1 MGNNDKIQGEV
12 LNFTLI
18 FYVWLT
24 FLHADSTSASFWQ
37 SHIVSLHQLKIKDM
51 RNSFASRQ
59 QMATI
64 KKSGVLNRPYD
75 DTNDEQEMPSPT
87 CLLDAIEV
95 IVERAADS
103 GLSSSFYKSVDASLE
118 YLSSRLGMTKNE
130 ALLLSVAVNMGTD
143 FRITLANIAEY
154 FACTRIKVL
163 KLAKDIDSLV
173 ERRYLRRVKMRERE
187 TTYTLHY
194 EAVESIQN
202 DEPYIRQPQSGL
214 DAEQL
219 FEEIHKLIRAL
230 KHRQID
236 FSTFAEEA
244 ELLITSNNHLQFS
257 KTFKALDLQDNNKL
271 ILIKAC
277 DMLVNQ
283 DDELIMFDDIDEM
296 FESESVI
303 SRLHKD
309 ILNGT
314 NELIR
319 REILEQYPNGQFA
332 SRDVFQLTEKACTEL
347 LGEFGITKSFVEAP
361 AKNKNLTQPSD
372 IFARSLYYNPSEEQQ
387 ISRLESIL
395 QPDSFA
401 NITQRLADS
410 GMRKGFACLFY
421 GAPGTGKTETVLQLA
436 RKTGRA
442 LMQVNI
448 SSIKDKYVGESE
460 KNIKNLFDHY
470 RRLVESEPI
479 APILFFNEAD
489 AIFNKRSENTERA
502 IDKMENSIQNIILQE
517 METLEGILIATT
529 NLTSNLDS
537 AFERRFIYKVKFAAP
552 SLEAKQAIWLSMI
565 PSLSEEDAA
574 TLASAYNFSG
584 GQIENIARKQTIEFI
599 LSGEE
604 PSVATIRRFC
614 DAECLSNVSPR
625 RAIGF

>member
-1 MGNNDKIQGEV
+1 
-12 LNFTLI
+12 
-18 FYVWLT
+18 
-24 FLHADSTSASFWQ
+24 
-37 SHIVSLHQLKIKDM
+37 M

-64 KKSGVLNRPYD
+64 KKSSVLNRPYD
-75 DTNDEQEMPSPT
+75 DTNDEQEIPAPT

-95 IVERAADS
+95 IVERAADC
-103 GLSSSFYKSVDASLE
+103 GLSCGFYKSVDASLE
-118 YLSSRLGMTKNE
+118 YLSSRLEMTKNE

-202 DEPYIRQPQSGL
+202 DKPYIRQPQSGL

-230 KHRQID
+230 KHHQID
-236 FSTFAEEA
+236 ISTFAEES

-283 DDELIMFDDIDEM
+283 DDELVTFNDIDDM

-319 REILEQYPNGQFA
+319 KEVLEQYPNDSFR
-332 SRDVFQLTEKACTEL
+332 SRDIFQLTEKACTEL
-347 LGEFGITKSFVEAP
+347 LGEFGITKSFIEAP

-372 IFARSLYYNPSEEQQ
+372 IFAKSLYYNPSEEQQ
-387 ISRLESIL
+387 ISRLESLL
-395 QPDSFA
+395 QPDAFA

-448 SSIKDKYVGESE
+448 STIKDKYVGESE
-460 KNIKNLFDHY
+460 KNIKNLFDRY
-470 RRLVESEPI
+470 RQLVESEPI

-489 AIFNKRSENTERA
+489 AIFNKRSENTVRA
-502 IDKMENSIQNIILQE
+502 VDKMENAIQNIILQE
-517 METLEGILIATT
+517 METLDGILIATT

-552 SLEAKQAIWLSMI
+552 SLEAKQAIWQSMI
-565 PSLSEEDAA
+565 PSLSEDDAA

-584 GQIENIARKQTIEFI
+584 GQIENID
-599 LSGEE
+599 
-604 PSVATIRRFC
+604 C
-614 DAECLSNVSPR
+614 
-625 RAIGF
+625 

>member
-1 MGNNDKIQGEV
+1 
-12 LNFTLI
+12 
-18 FYVWLT
+18 
-24 FLHADSTSASFWQ
+24 
-37 SHIVSLHQLKIKDM
+37 M

-64 KKSGVLNRPYD
+64 KKSTVLNRPYD
-75 DTNDEQEMPSPT
+75 DTNDEQEMPTPT

-103 GLSSSFYKSVDASLE
+103 GLSCGFYKSVDASLE
-118 YLSSRLGMTKNE
+118 YLSSRLEMTKNE

-154 FACTRIKVL
+154 FACSRIKVL

-202 DEPYIRQPQSGL
+202 DKPYIRQPQSGL

-230 KHRQID
+230 KHHQID
-236 FSTFAEEA
+236 ISTFAEEA
-244 ELLITSNNHLQFS
+244 ELLITSNKHLQFS

-283 DDELIMFDDIDEM
+283 DDELVTFNDIDDM

-314 NELIR
+314 NELIKK
-319 REILEQYPNGQFA
+319 EVLEQHPNDSFR
-332 SRDVFQLTEKACTEL
+332 SRDIFQLTEKACTEL
-347 LGEFGITKSFVEAP
+347 LGEFGITKSFEKP

-372 IFARSLYYNPSEEQQ
+372 IIAKSLYYNPSEGQQ
-387 ISRLESIL
+387 ISRLESLL
-395 QPDSFA
+395 QPDAFA
-401 NITQRLADS
+401 NITQRLADN

-436 RKTGRA
+436 RKTGRS

-448 SSIKDKYVGESE
+448 SNIKDMYVGESE
-460 KNIKNLFDHY
+460 KNIKNLFDRY

-502 IDKMENSIQNIILQE
+502 VDKMENAIQNIILQE

-552 SLEAKQAIWLSMI
+552 SLEAKQAIWQSMI

-584 GQIENIARKQTIEFI
+584 GQIENIARKQTVEYI

-604 PSVATIRRFC
+604 PSVATIRKFC

>member
-1 MGNNDKIQGEV
+1 
-12 LNFTLI
+12 
-18 FYVWLT
+18 
-24 FLHADSTSASFWQ
+24 
-37 SHIVSLHQLKIKDM
+37 M

-64 KKSGVLNRPYD
+64 KKSSVLNRPYD
-75 DTNDEQEMPSPT
+75 DTNDEQEIPAPT

-95 IVERAADS
+95 IVERAADC
-103 GLSSSFYKSVDASLE
+103 GLSCGFYKSVDASLE
-118 YLSSRLGMTKNE
+118 YLSSRLEMTKNE

-154 FACTRIKVL
+154 FACSRIKVL

-202 DEPYIRQPQSGL
+202 DKPYIRQPQSGL

-230 KHRQID
+230 KHHQID
-236 FSTFAEEA
+236 ISTFSEES
-244 ELLITSNNHLQFS
+244 ELLITSNNHLLFC
-257 KTFKALDLQDNNKL
+257 KAFKALDLQDNNKL

-277 DMLVNQ
+277 DMLINQ
-283 DDELIMFDDIDEM
+283 DDELVTFNDIDDM

-319 REILEQYPNGQFA
+319 KEVLEQYPNDSFK
-332 SRDVFQLTEKACTEL
+332 SRDIFQLTEKACTEL

-372 IFARSLYYNPSEEQQ
+372 IFAKSLYYNPSEEQQ
-387 ISRLESIL
+387 ISRLESLL
-395 QPDSFA
+395 QPDAFA
-401 NITQRLADS
+401 NITQRLTDS

-460 KNIKNLFDHY
+460 KNIKNLFDRY
-470 RRLVESEPI
+470 RQLVESEPI

-489 AIFNKRSENTERA
+489 AIFNKRSENTVRA
-502 IDKMENSIQNIILQE
+502 VDKMENAIQNIILQE

-537 AFERRFIYKVKFAAP
+537 AFERRFIYKVKFATP
-552 SLEAKQAIWLSMI
+552 SLEAKQAIWQSMI

-584 GQIENIARKQTIEFI
+584 GQIENIARKQTVEYI

-604 PSVATIRRFC
+604 PSVATIRKFC

>member
-1 MGNNDKIQGEV
+1 
-12 LNFTLI
+12 
-18 FYVWLT
+18 
-24 FLHADSTSASFWQ
+24 
-37 SHIVSLHQLKIKDM
+37 M

-59 QMATI
+59 QMAAI
-64 KKSGVLNRPYD
+64 KKSTECNKPSD
-75 DTNDEQEMPSPT
+75 DTNGEQEIPAPA

-95 IVERAADS
+95 VVERAVNC
-103 GLSSSFYKSVDASLE
+103 GLSNSFYKSVDASLE
-118 YLSSRLGMTKNE
+118 YLSSRLEMSRNE
-130 ALLLSVAVNMGTD
+130 ALLLSIAINMGTD
-143 FRITLANIAEY
+143 LHITLTNIAEY
-154 FACTRIKVL
+154 FGCSRIKIL

-173 ERRYLRRVKMRERE
+173 ERKYLRRVKMRDRE

-194 EAVESIQN
+194 EVVESIQN

-214 DAEQL
+214 SAEQL

-244 ELLITSNNHLQFS
+244 ELLISSNNHLQFC
-257 KTFKALDLQDNNKL
+257 KTFKALDLQGNNKL

-277 DMLVNQ
+277 DMLINQ
-283 DDELIMFDDIDEM
+283 DDELIVFDDIDSM

-314 NELIR
+314 NELIKR
-319 REILEQYPNGQFA
+319 GLLEQYPNGSFA
-332 SRDVFQLTEKACTEL
+332 SRDVFQLTDKACTEL
-347 LGEFGITKSFVEAP
+347 LGEFGITKSFEEP

-372 IFARSLYYNPSEEQQ
+372 IIAKNLFYNPSEEQQ
-387 ISRLESIL
+387 ISRLESLL
-395 QPDSFA
+395 QPEAFT
-401 NITQRLADS
+401 NITQRLADN
-410 GMRKGFACLFY
+410 GMRKGFACLLY

-448 SSIKDKYVGESE
+448 SNIRDKYVGESE

-470 RRLVESEPI
+470 RQLVESEPI

-489 AIFNKRSENTERA
+489 AIFNKRSENTVRA
-502 IDKMENSIQNIILQE
+502 VDKMENAIQNIILQE

-552 SLEAKQAIWLSMI
+552 SLEAKQAIWRSMI

-584 GQIENIARKQTIEFI
+584 GQIENIARKQTVEHI

-604 PSVATIRRFC
+604 PSVATIRKFC
-614 DAECLSNVSPR
+614 DAECLSNISPR

>member
-1 MGNNDKIQGEV
+1 
-12 LNFTLI
+12 
-18 FYVWLT
+18 
-24 FLHADSTSASFWQ
+24 
-37 SHIVSLHQLKIKDM
+37 M

-59 QMATI
+59 QMAAI
-64 KKSGVLNRPYD
+64 KKSTVLNRPYD
-75 DTNDEQEMPSPT
+75 DTNDEQEMPTPT

-95 IVERAADS
+95 IVEHAADS
-103 GLSSSFYKSVDASLE
+103 GLSCGFYKSVDASLE
-118 YLSSRLGMTKNE
+118 YLSSRLEMTKNE

-202 DEPYIRQPQSGL
+202 DKPYIRQPQSGL

-230 KHRQID
+230 KNHQID
-236 FSTFAEEA
+236 ISTFAEES
-244 ELLITSNNHLQFS
+244 ELLITSNNHLLFC
-257 KTFKALDLQDNNKL
+257 KAYKALDLQDNNKL

-283 DDELIMFDDIDEM
+283 DDELIMFNDIDEM

-314 NELIR
+314 NELIKR
-319 REILEQYPNGQFA
+319 GVLEQYPNGSFA

-347 LGEFGITKSFVEAP
+347 LGEFGITKSFVETP
-361 AKNKNLTQPSD
+361 TKNKNLTQPSD
-372 IFARSLYYNPSEEQQ
+372 IFAKSLYYNPSEEQQ
-387 ISRLESIL
+387 ISRLESLL
-395 QPDSFA
+395 QPNAFA

-448 SSIKDKYVGESE
+448 STIKDKYVGESE
-460 KNIKNLFDHY
+460 KNIKNLFDRY
-470 RRLVESEPI
+470 RQLVESEPI

-489 AIFNKRSENTERA
+489 AIFNKRSENTVRA
-502 IDKMENSIQNIILQE
+502 VDKMENAIQNIILQE
-517 METLEGILIATT
+517 METLDGILIATT

-537 AFERRFIYKVKFAAP
+537 AFERRFIYKVKFATP

-584 GQIENIARKQTIEFI
+584 GQIENIARKQTVEYI

-614 DAECLSNVSPR
+614 DAECLSTVSTR

>member
-1 MGNNDKIQGEV
+1 
-12 LNFTLI
+12 
-18 FYVWLT
+18 
-24 FLHADSTSASFWQ
+24 
-37 SHIVSLHQLKIKDM
+37 M

-64 KKSGVLNRPYD
+64 KKSSVLNRPYD
-75 DTNDEQEMPSPT
+75 DTNDEQEVPAPT

-95 IVERAADS
+95 IVERAADC
-103 GLSSSFYKSVDASLE
+103 GLSCGFYKSVDASLE
-118 YLSSRLGMTKNE
+118 YLSSRLEMTKNE
-130 ALLLSVAVNMGTD
+130 ALLLSVAINMGTD

-154 FACTRIKVL
+154 FACSRIKVL

-194 EAVESIQN
+194 EAIESIQN

-230 KHRQID
+230 KHHQID
-236 FSTFAEEA
+236 ISTFSEES

-257 KTFKALDLQDNNKL
+257 KAFKALDLQGNNKL

-283 DDELIMFDDIDEM
+283 DDELVTFNDIDDM

-314 NELIR
+314 NELIKK
-319 REILEQYPNGQFA
+319 EVLEQYPNESFR
-332 SRDVFQLTEKACTEL
+332 SRDIFQLTEKACTEL
-347 LGEFGITKSFVEAP
+347 LGEFGITKSFEEPV
-361 AKNKNLTQPSD
+361 KNKNLTQPSD
-372 IFARSLYYNPSEEQQ
+372 IFAKSLYYNPSEEQQ
-387 ISRLESIL
+387 ISRLESLL
-395 QPDSFA
+395 QPDAFA

-448 SSIKDKYVGESE
+448 STIKDKYVGESE
-460 KNIKNLFDHY
+460 KNIKNLFDRY
-470 RRLVESEPI
+470 RQLVESEPI

-502 IDKMENSIQNIILQE
+502 VDKMENSIQNIILQE

-537 AFERRFIYKVKFAAP
+537 AFERRFIYKVRFAAP
-552 SLEAKQAIWLSMI
+552 SLEAKQAIWQSMI

-584 GQIENIARKQTIEFI
+584 GQIENIARKQTVEYI

-604 PSVATIRRFC
+604 PSVVTIRKLC

>member
-1 MGNNDKIQGEV
+1 MK
-12 LNFTLI
+12 
-18 FYVWLT
+18 
-24 FLHADSTSASFWQ
+24 
-37 SHIVSLHQLKIKDM
+37 
-51 RNSFASRQ
+51 NSFASRQ
-59 QMATI
+59 QMAAI
-64 KKSGVLNRPYD
+64 KKSSALCQSYD
-75 DTNDEQEMPSPT
+75 DTPDEQEVPAPA

-95 IVERAADS
+95 IVERAADC
-103 GLSSSFYKSVDASLE
+103 GLSCGFYKNVDTSLE
-118 YLSSRLGMTKNE
+118 YLSSRLEMTKNE

-154 FACTRIKVL
+154 FACSRIKVL
-163 KLAKDIDSLV
+163 KLAKDLESLV
-173 ERRYLRRVKMRERE
+173 GRSYLRRAKLRERE

-194 EAVESIQN
+194 EAMESIQN
-202 DEPYIRQPQSGL
+202 DMPYARQPQSGL
-214 DAEQL
+214 TAELL

-236 FSTFAEEA
+236 FSTFAEEVESLVA
-244 ELLITSNNHLQFS
+244 SNNHLQFC
-257 KTFKALDLQDNNKL
+257 KAFKALDLQPNNRL

-303 SRLHKD
+303 SRLHKE

-332 SRDVFQLTEKACTEL
+332 SRDVFQLTDKACAGL
-347 LGEFGITKSFVEAP
+347 LGEFGITRSYEKP
-361 AKNKNLTQPSD
+361 AKNKNLIQPAD
-372 IFARSLYYNPSEEQQ
+372 IVAKQLYYNPAEEQQ
-387 ISRLESIL
+387 VSRLESLL
-395 QPDSFA
+395 QPDAFA

-460 KNIKNLFDHY
+460 KNIKNLFDRY
-470 RRLVESEPI
+470 RRFVESEPI

-502 IDKMENSIQNIILQE
+502 VDKMENAIQNIILQE
-517 METLEGILIATT
+517 MEGLEGILIATT
-529 NLTSNLDS
+529 NLTANLDS
-537 AFERRFIYKVKFAAP
+537 AFERRFIYKVKFDAP
-552 SLEAKQAIWLSMI
+552 SLEAKRAIWQSMI
-565 PSLSEEDAA
+565 PSLGEEEAA

-584 GQIENIARKQTIEFI
+584 GQIENIARKQTVEYI

-604 PSVATIRRFC
+604 PSVATIRKFC
-614 DAECLSNVSPR
+614 DAECLNSTPLR

>member
-1 MGNNDKIQGEV
+1 MK
-12 LNFTLI
+12 
-18 FYVWLT
+18 
-24 FLHADSTSASFWQ
+24 
-37 SHIVSLHQLKIKDM
+37 
-51 RNSFASRQ
+51 NSFASRQ

-64 KKSGVLNRPYD
+64 KKSSVLNRPYD
-75 DTNDEQEMPSPT
+75 DTNDEQEIPAPT

-95 IVERAADS
+95 IVERAADC
-103 GLSSSFYKSVDASLE
+103 GLSCGFYKSVDASLE
-118 YLSSRLGMTKNE
+118 YLSSRLEMTKNE

-202 DEPYIRQPQSGL
+202 DKPYIRQPQSGL

-230 KHRQID
+230 KHHQID
-236 FSTFAEEA
+236 ISTFAEES

-283 DDELIMFDDIDEM
+283 DDELVTFNDIDDM

-319 REILEQYPNGQFA
+319 KEVLEQYPNDSFR
-332 SRDVFQLTEKACTEL
+332 SRDIFQLTEKACTEL
-347 LGEFGITKSFVEAP
+347 LGEFGITKSFIEAP

-372 IFARSLYYNPSEEQQ
+372 IFAKSLYYNPSEEQQ
-387 ISRLESIL
+387 ISRLESLL
-395 QPDSFA
+395 QPDAFA

-448 SSIKDKYVGESE
+448 STIKDKYVGESE
-460 KNIKNLFDHY
+460 KNIKNLFDRY
-470 RRLVESEPI
+470 RQLVESEPI

-489 AIFNKRSENTERA
+489 AIFNKRSENTVRA
-502 IDKMENSIQNIILQE
+502 VDKMENAIQNIILQE
-517 METLEGILIATT
+517 METLDGILIATT

-552 SLEAKQAIWLSMI
+552 SLEAKQAIWQSMI
-565 PSLSEEDAA
+565 PSLSEDDAA

-584 GQIENIARKQTIEFI
+584 GQIENID
-599 LSGEE
+599 
-604 PSVATIRRFC
+604 C
-614 DAECLSNVSPR
+614 
-625 RAIGF
+625 

>member
-1 MGNNDKIQGEV
+1 
-12 LNFTLI
+12 
-18 FYVWLT
+18 
-24 FLHADSTSASFWQ
+24 
-37 SHIVSLHQLKIKDM
+37 M

-64 KKSGVLNRPYD
+64 KKSTVLNRPYD
-75 DTNDEQEMPSPT
+75 DTNDEQEMPTPT

-103 GLSSSFYKSVDASLE
+103 GLSCGFYKSVDASLE
-118 YLSSRLGMTKNE
+118 YLSSRLEMTKNE

-154 FACTRIKVL
+154 FACSRIKVL

-202 DEPYIRQPQSGL
+202 DKPYIRQPQSGL

-230 KHRQID
+230 KHHQID
-236 FSTFAEEA
+236 ISTFAEES
-244 ELLITSNNHLQFS
+244 ELLITSNNHLLFC
-257 KTFKALDLQDNNKL
+257 KAFKALDLQDNNKL

-277 DMLVNQ
+277 DMLINQ
-283 DDELIMFDDIDEM
+283 DDELVTFNDIDDM

-319 REILEQYPNGQFA
+319 KEVLEQYPNDSFR
-332 SRDVFQLTEKACTEL
+332 SRDIFQLTEKACTEL
-347 LGEFGITKSFVEAP
+347 LGEFGITKSFEKP

-372 IFARSLYYNPSEEQQ
+372 IIAKSLYYNPSEGQQ
-387 ISRLESIL
+387 ISRLESLL
-395 QPDSFA
+395 QPDAFA
-401 NITQRLADS
+401 NITQRLADN

-436 RKTGRA
+436 RKTGRS

-448 SSIKDKYVGESE
+448 SNIKDMYVGESE
-460 KNIKNLFDHY
+460 KNIKNLFDRY

-502 IDKMENSIQNIILQE
+502 VDKMENAIQNIILQE

-552 SLEAKQAIWLSMI
+552 SLEAKQAI
-565 PSLSEEDAA
+565 E
-574 TLASAYNFSG
+574 AS
-584 GQIENIARKQTIEFI
+584 
-599 LSGEE
+599 
-604 PSVATIRRFC
+604 V
-614 DAECLSNVSPR
+614 
-625 RAIGF
+625 

>member
-1 MGNNDKIQGEV
+1 MKVIKRDGRITEFNKQKIINLQRIECRTTA
-12 LNFTLI
+12 LSLLL
-18 FYVWLT
+18 YPRPPRKRRK
-24 FLHADSTSASFWQ
+24 AEQTSVCAVANSAQ
-37 SHIVSLHQLKIKDM
+37 AKHINANKISACATIWHKCGISLQQLKIEDM

-59 QMATI
+59 QMAAI
-64 KKSGVLNRPYD
+64 KKSTEINRPYD
-75 DTNDEQEMPSPT
+75 DTNNEQEEPTPT
-87 CLLDAIEV
+87 CLLDAIEYV
-95 IVERAADS
+95 VDRAADC
-103 GLSSSFYKSVDASLE
+103 GLSSGFYKSVDASLE
-118 YLSSRLGMTKNE
+118 YLSSRLEMTKNE

-202 DEPYIRQPQSGL
+202 DKPYIRQPQSGL

-230 KHRQID
+230 KHHQID
-236 FSTFAEEA
+236 ISTFAEES
-244 ELLITSNNHLQFS
+244 ELLITSNNHLLFC
-257 KTFKALDLQDNNKL
+257 KAFKALDLQDNNKL

-277 DMLVNQ
+277 DMLINQ
-283 DDELIMFDDIDEM
+283 DDELIMFNDIDEM

-347 LGEFGITKSFVEAP
+347 LGEFGITKSFVETP
-361 AKNKNLTQPSD
+361 TKNKNLTQPSD
-372 IFARSLYYNPSEEQQ
+372 IFAKSLYYNPSEEQQ
-387 ISRLESIL
+387 ISRLESLL
-395 QPDSFA
+395 QPDAFA

-421 GAPGTGKTETVLQLA
+421 GKRLLFAEEHFYRVGQSLRTVYGRQFTTFVAYFVELSVVGRVVRVFNYHFLECDVA
-436 RKTGRA
+436 RYSYSEHFSEECFVGIHIENGGVFVR
-442 LMQVNI
+442 L
-448 SSIKDKYVGESE
+448 VGE
-460 KNIKNLFDHY
+460 Y
-470 RRLVESEPI
+470 
-479 APILFFNEAD
+479 
-489 AIFNKRSENTERA
+489 
-502 IDKMENSIQNIILQE
+502 NS
-517 METLEGILIATT
+517 
-529 NLTSNLDS
+529 
-537 AFERRFIYKVKFAAP
+537 
-552 SLEAKQAIWLSMI
+552 
-565 PSLSEEDAA
+565 
-574 TLASAYNFSG
+574 
-584 GQIENIARKQTIEFI
+584 
-599 LSGEE
+599 
-604 PSVATIRRFC
+604 
-614 DAECLSNVSPR
+614 
-625 RAIGF
+625 

>member
-1 MGNNDKIQGEV
+1 
-12 LNFTLI
+12 
-18 FYVWLT
+18 
-24 FLHADSTSASFWQ
+24 
-37 SHIVSLHQLKIKDM
+37 M

-64 KKSGVLNRPYD
+64 KKSTEYNRVNNDIP
-75 DTNDEQEMPSPT
+75 DEQEIPAPA

-95 IVERAADS
+95 IVERAADC
-103 GLSSSFYKSVDASLE
+103 GLANGFYKSVDASLE
-118 YLSSRLGMTKNE
+118 YLSLRLAMTKNE

-154 FACTRIKVL
+154 FACSRIKVL
-163 KLAKDIDSLV
+163 KLAKDLESLV
-173 ERRYLRRVKMRERE
+173 GRSYLRRVKLRDRE

-202 DEPYIRQPQSGL
+202 DKPYTRQPQSGL
-214 DAEQL
+214 TAEQL
-219 FEEIHKLIRAL
+219 FEEIHKLMRVL

-236 FSTFAEEA
+236 FTTFTEEA
-244 ELLITSNNHLQFS
+244 ESLIASNNHLQFC
-257 KTFKALDLQDNNKL
+257 KAFKALDLQDNNRTM
-271 ILIKAC
+271 LIKAC

-303 SRLHKD
+303 SRLHKEL
-309 ILNGT
+309 LNDS

-319 REILEQYPNGQFA
+319 RGILEQYPNDSFA
-332 SRDVFQLTEKACTEL
+332 SQDVFQLTDKACNEL
-347 LGEFGITKSFVEAP
+347 LGEFGITRSSEMP
-361 AKNKNLTQPSD
+361 AKNKNLTQPAD
-372 IFARSLYYNPSEEQQ
+372 IIAKQLYYNPSEEQQ
-387 ISRLESIL
+387 VSRLESLL
-395 QPDSFA
+395 QPDAFA
-401 NITQRLADS
+401 NITQRLTDS

-448 SSIKDKYVGESE
+448 STIKDKYVGESE
-460 KNIKNLFDHY
+460 KNIKNLFDRY
-470 RRLVESEPI
+470 RQLVESEPI

-502 IDKMENSIQNIILQE
+502 VDKMENAIQNIILQE

-529 NLTSNLDS
+529 NLTSNLDP
-537 AFERRFIYKVKFAAP
+537 AFERRFIYKVKFDAP
-552 SLEAKQAIWLSMI
+552 SLEAKQAIWQSMI
-565 PSLSEEDAA
+565 PSLGKEDAA
-574 TLASAYNFSG
+574 TLASTYNFSG
-584 GQIENIARKQTIEFI
+584 GQIENIARKQTVEYI

-604 PSVATIRRFC
+604 PSVATIRKFC
-614 DAECLSNVSPR
+614 DAESLSSTPLR

>member
-1 MGNNDKIQGEV
+1 
-12 LNFTLI
+12 
-18 FYVWLT
+18 
-24 FLHADSTSASFWQ
+24 
-37 SHIVSLHQLKIKDM
+37 M

-64 KKSGVLNRPYD
+64 KKSTVLNRPYD
-75 DTNDEQEMPSPT
+75 DTNDEQEMPTPT

-103 GLSSSFYKSVDASLE
+103 GLSCGFYKSVDASLE
-118 YLSSRLGMTKNE
+118 YLSSRLEMTKNE

-154 FACTRIKVL
+154 FACSRIKVL

-173 ERRYLRRVKMRERE
+173 ERRYLRRVKMHDRE

-202 DEPYIRQPQSGL
+202 DKPYIRQPQSGL

-230 KHRQID
+230 KHHQID
-236 FSTFAEEA
+236 ISTFAEEA
-244 ELLITSNNHLQFS
+244 ELLITSNKHLQFS

-283 DDELIMFDDIDEM
+283 DDELVTFNDIDDM

-314 NELIR
+314 NELIKK
-319 REILEQYPNGQFA
+319 EVLEQHPNDSFR
-332 SRDVFQLTEKACTEL
+332 SRDIFQLTEKACTEL
-347 LGEFGITKSFVEAP
+347 LGEFGITKSFEKP

-372 IFARSLYYNPSEEQQ
+372 IIAKSLYYNPSEGQQ
-387 ISRLESIL
+387 ISRLESLL
-395 QPDSFA
+395 QPDAFA
-401 NITQRLADS
+401 NITQRLADN

-436 RKTGRA
+436 RKTGRS

-448 SSIKDKYVGESE
+448 SNIKDMYVGESE
-460 KNIKNLFDHY
+460 KNIKNLFDRY

-502 IDKMENSIQNIILQE
+502 VDKMENAIQNIILQE

-552 SLEAKQAIWLSMI
+552 SLEAKQAIWQSMI

-584 GQIENIARKQTIEFI
+584 GQIENIARKQTVEYI

-604 PSVATIRRFC
+604 PSVATIRKFC

>member
-1 MGNNDKIQGEV
+1 
-12 LNFTLI
+12 
-18 FYVWLT
+18 
-24 FLHADSTSASFWQ
+24 
-37 SHIVSLHQLKIKDM
+37 M

-59 QMATI
+59 QMVAI
-64 KKSGVLNRPYD
+64 KKSSEHSRAYD
-75 DTNDEQEMPSPT
+75 DTPDGQEIPAPA

-95 IVERAADS
+95 IVERAADC
-103 GLSSSFYKSVDASLE
+103 GLSCGFYKIVDSSLE
-118 YLSSRLGMTKNE
+118 YLSSRLEMTKNE

-154 FACTRIKVL
+154 FACSRIKVL
-163 KLAKDIDSLV
+163 KLAKDLESLV
-173 ERRYLRRVKMRERE
+173 GRSYLRRAKLRERE

-194 EAVESIQN
+194 EAMESIQN
-202 DEPYIRQPQSGL
+202 DMPYARQPQSGL
-214 DAEQL
+214 TAEQL

-236 FSTFAEEA
+236 FSTFTEEVESLVA
-244 ELLITSNNHLQFS
+244 SNHHLQFC
-257 KTFKALDLQDNNKL
+257 KALKALDLQSNNKTL
-271 ILIKAC
+271 LIKAC

-319 REILEQYPNGQFA
+319 REVLEQYPNGQFA
-332 SRDVFQLTEKACTEL
+332 SRDVFQLTDKACAEL
-347 LGEFGITKSFVEAP
+347 LGEFGIARSDEKP
-361 AKNKNLTQPSD
+361 AKNKNLIQPAD
-372 IFARSLYYNPSEEQQ
+372 IIAKSLYYNPLEEQQ
-387 ISRLESIL
+387 VSRLESLL
-395 QPDSFA
+395 QPDAFA

-460 KNIKNLFDHY
+460 KNIKNLFDRY
-470 RRLVESEPI
+470 RQLVESEPL

-502 IDKMENSIQNIILQE
+502 VDKMENAIQNIILQE

-552 SLEAKQAIWLSMI
+552 SLEAKQAIWQSMI
-565 PSLSEEDAA
+565 PSLSEKDAA

-584 GQIENIARKQTIEFI
+584 GQIENIARKQTVEYI

-604 PSVATIRRFC
+604 PSVATIRRLC
-614 DAECLSNVSPR
+614 DAECLNSTPLR

>member
-1 MGNNDKIQGEV
+1 MK
-12 LNFTLI
+12 
-18 FYVWLT
+18 
-24 FLHADSTSASFWQ
+24 
-37 SHIVSLHQLKIKDM
+37 
-51 RNSFASRQ
+51 NSFASRQ

-64 KKSGVLNRPYD
+64 KKSSVLNRPYD
-75 DTNDEQEMPSPT
+75 DTNDEQEIPAPT

-103 GLSSSFYKSVDASLE
+103 GLSCGFYKSVDASLE
-118 YLSSRLGMTKNE
+118 YLSSRLEMTKNE

-202 DEPYIRQPQSGL
+202 DKPYIRQPQSGL

-236 FSTFAEEA
+236 ISTFAEES

-277 DMLVNQ
+277 DMRVNQ
-283 DDELIMFDDIDEM
+283 DDELVTFNDIDDM

-319 REILEQYPNGQFA
+319 KEVLEQYPNDSFR
-332 SRDVFQLTEKACTEL
+332 SRDIFQLTEKACTEL
-347 LGEFGITKSFVEAP
+347 LGEFGITKSFIEAP

-372 IFARSLYYNPSEEQQ
+372 IFAKSLYYNPSEEQQ
-387 ISRLESIL
+387 ISRLESLL
-395 QPDSFA
+395 QPDAFA
-401 NITQRLADS
+401 NITKRLADS

-448 SSIKDKYVGESE
+448 STIKDKYVGESE
-460 KNIKNLFDHY
+460 KNIKNLFDRY
-470 RRLVESEPI
+470 RQLVESEPI

-489 AIFNKRSENTERA
+489 AIFNKRSENTVRA
-502 IDKMENSIQNIILQE
+502 VDKMENAIQNIILQE
-517 METLEGILIATT
+517 METLDGILIATT

-552 SLEAKQAIWLSMI
+552 SLEAKQAIWQSMI
-565 PSLSEEDAA
+565 PSLSEDDAA

-584 GQIENIARKQTIEFI
+584 GQIENIARKQTVEYI

-604 PSVATIRRFC
+604 PSVATIRKFC

>member
-1 MGNNDKIQGEV
+1 
-12 LNFTLI
+12 
-18 FYVWLT
+18 
-24 FLHADSTSASFWQ
+24 
-37 SHIVSLHQLKIKDM
+37 
-51 RNSFASRQ
+51 
-59 QMATI
+59 
-64 KKSGVLNRPYD
+64 
-75 DTNDEQEMPSPT
+75 
-87 CLLDAIEV
+87 
-95 IVERAADS
+95 
-103 GLSSSFYKSVDASLE
+103 
-118 YLSSRLGMTKNE
+118 
-130 ALLLSVAVNMGTD
+130 
-143 FRITLANIAEY
+143 
-154 FACTRIKVL
+154 
-163 KLAKDIDSLV
+163 
-173 ERRYLRRVKMRERE
+173 
-187 TTYTLHY
+187 
-194 EAVESIQN
+194 
-202 DEPYIRQPQSGL
+202 
-214 DAEQL
+214 
-219 FEEIHKLIRAL
+219 
-230 KHRQID
+230 
-236 FSTFAEEA
+236 
-244 ELLITSNNHLQFS
+244 
-257 KTFKALDLQDNNKL
+257 
-271 ILIKAC
+271 
-277 DMLVNQ
+277 MLVNQ
-283 DDELIMFDDIDEM
+283 DDELVTFSDIDDM

-319 REILEQYPNGQFA
+319 KEVLEQYPNDSFK
-332 SRDVFQLTEKACTEL
+332 SRDIFQLTEKACTEL
-347 LGEFGITKSFVEAP
+347 LGEFGITKSYVEAP

-387 ISRLESIL
+387 ISRLESLL
-395 QPDSFA
+395 QPEAFA

-448 SSIKDKYVGESE
+448 STIKDKYVGESE
-460 KNIKNLFDHY
+460 KNIKNLFDRY
-470 RRLVESEPI
+470 RQLVESEPI

-502 IDKMENSIQNIILQE
+502 VDKMENSIQNIILQE

-552 SLEAKQAIWLSMI
+552 SLEAKQAIWQSMI
-565 PSLSEEDAA
+565 PSLIEEDAA

-604 PSVATIRRFC
+604 PSVATIRKFC

>member
-1 MGNNDKIQGEV
+1 
-12 LNFTLI
+12 
-18 FYVWLT
+18 
-24 FLHADSTSASFWQ
+24 
-37 SHIVSLHQLKIKDM
+37 M

-64 KKSGVLNRPYD
+64 KKSSVSTRPYD
-75 DTNDEQEMPSPT
+75 DTNDEQEIPAPT

-103 GLSSSFYKSVDASLE
+103 GLSCGFYKSVDASLE
-118 YLSSRLGMTKNE
+118 YLSSRLEMTKNE

-202 DEPYIRQPQSGL
+202 DKPYIRQPQSGL

-230 KHRQID
+230 KHHQID
-236 FSTFAEEA
+236 ISTFAEEA
-244 ELLITSNNHLQFS
+244 ELLITSNKHLQFS

-283 DDELIMFDDIDEM
+283 DDELVTFNDIDDM

-314 NELIR
+314 NELIKK
-319 REILEQYPNGQFA
+319 EVLEQHPNDSFR
-332 SRDVFQLTEKACTEL
+332 SRDIFQLTEKACTEL
-347 LGEFGITKSFVEAP
+347 LGEFGITKSFEKP

-372 IFARSLYYNPSEEQQ
+372 IIAKSLYYNPSEGQQ
-387 ISRLESIL
+387 ISRLESLL
-395 QPDSFA
+395 QPDAFA
-401 NITQRLADS
+401 NITQRLADN

-436 RKTGRA
+436 RKTGRS

-448 SSIKDKYVGESE
+448 SNIKDMYVGESE
-460 KNIKNLFDHY
+460 KNIKNLFDRY

-502 IDKMENSIQNIILQE
+502 VDKMENAIQNIILQE

-552 SLEAKQAIWLSMI
+552 SLEAKQAIWQSMI

-584 GQIENIARKQTIEFI
+584 GQIENIARKQTVEYI

-604 PSVATIRRFC
+604 PSVATIRKFC

>member
-1 MGNNDKIQGEV
+1 
-12 LNFTLI
+12 
-18 FYVWLT
+18 
-24 FLHADSTSASFWQ
+24 
-37 SHIVSLHQLKIKDM
+37 M

-59 QMATI
+59 QMAAI
-64 KKSGVLNRPYD
+64 KKSSALCQSYD
-75 DTNDEQEMPSPT
+75 DTNNELEEPT
-87 CLLDAIEV
+87 PACLLDAIEYV
-95 IVERAADS
+95 LDRAADC

-118 YLSSRLGMTKNE
+118 YLSSRLEMTKNE
-130 ALLLSVAVNMGTD
+130 ALLLSVAVNMGAD

-154 FACTRIKVL
+154 FACSRIKVL
-163 KLAKDIDSLV
+163 KLARDLDSLV
-173 ERRYLRRVKMRERE
+173 ERKYLRRVKLRERE
-187 TTYTLHY
+187 TTYILHY
-194 EAVESIQN
+194 AAVESIQN
-202 DEPYIRQPQSGL
+202 DEPYIHLPQSEL
-214 DAEQL
+214 NAEQL

-244 ELLITSNNHLQFS
+244 ESFITSNNHLQFC
-257 KTFKALDLQDNNKL
+257 KAFKALDLQPNNRL

-332 SRDVFQLTEKACTEL
+332 SRDVFQLTDKACAEL
-347 LGEFGITKSFVEAP
+347 LSEFGITRSFEMP

-372 IFARSLYYNPSEEQQ
+372 IVAKSLYYNPLEEQQ
-387 ISRLESIL
+387 ISRLESLL
-395 QPDSFA
+395 QPEAFA

-448 SSIKDKYVGESE
+448 STIKDKYVGESE
-460 KNIKNLFDHY
+460 KNIKNLFDYY
-470 RRLVESEPI
+470 RRLVESEPL

-502 IDKMENSIQNIILQE
+502 VDKMENAIQNIILQE

-537 AFERRFIYKVKFAAP
+537 AFERRFIYKVKFATP
-552 SLEAKQAIWLSMI
+552 SLEAKQAIWQSMI
-565 PSLSEEDAA
+565 PSLGEDDAA
-574 TLASAYNFSG
+574 SLASAYNFSG
-584 GQIENIARKQTIEFI
+584 GQIENIARKQTVEYI

-604 PSVATIRRFC
+604 PSVETLRKFC
-614 DAECLSNVSPR
+614 EAESLSKVSPR
-625 RAIGF
+625 KAIGF

>member
-1 MGNNDKIQGEV
+1 MVCHSGIFFSYAKIWHRCA
-12 LNFTLI
+12 I
-18 FYVWLT
+18 
-24 FLHADSTSASFWQ
+24 
-37 SHIVSLHQLKIKDM
+37 SLHQLKIKDM

-59 QMATI
+59 QMAAI
-64 KKSGVLNRPYD
+64 KKSTEYNRVNNDIP
-75 DTNDEQEMPSPT
+75 DEQEIPAPA

-95 IVERAADS
+95 IVERAADC
-103 GLSSSFYKSVDASLE
+103 GLSNGFYKSVDASLE
-118 YLSSRLGMTKNE
+118 YLSLRLAMTKNE

-154 FACTRIKVL
+154 FACSRIKVL
-163 KLAKDIDSLV
+163 KLAKDLESLV
-173 ERRYLRRVKMRERE
+173 GRNYLRRVKLRDRE

-202 DEPYIRQPQSGL
+202 DKPYTRQPQSGL
-214 DAEQL
+214 TAEQL
-219 FEEIHKLIRAL
+219 FEEIHKLMRAL

-236 FSTFAEEA
+236 FTTFTEEA
-244 ELLITSNNHLQFS
+244 ELLIASNNHLQFC
-257 KTFKALDLQDNNKL
+257 KAFKALDLQDNNRTM
-271 ILIKAC
+271 LIKAC

-303 SRLHKD
+303 SRLHKEL
-309 ILNGT
+309 LNGS
-314 NELIR
+314 NELIQR
-319 REILEQYPNGQFA
+319 GILEQYPNDSFA
-332 SRDVFQLTEKACTEL
+332 SQDVFQLTDKACIEL
-347 LGEFGITKSFVEAP
+347 LGEFGITRSSEKP
-361 AKNKNLTQPSD
+361 AKNLIQPAD
-372 IFARSLYYNPSEEQQ
+372 IIAKQLYYNPAEGQQ
-387 ISRLESIL
+387 VSRLESLL
-395 QPDSFA
+395 QPDAFA

-448 SSIKDKYVGESE
+448 STIKDKYVGESE
-460 KNIKNLFDHY
+460 KNIKNLFDRY
-470 RRLVESEPI
+470 RQLVESEPI

-489 AIFNKRSENTERA
+489 AIFNKRSESAERA
-502 IDKMENSIQNIILQE
+502 VDKMENAIQNIILQE

-529 NLTSNLDS
+529 NLTSNLDP
-537 AFERRFIYKVKFAAP
+537 AFERRFIYKVRFDTP
-552 SLEAKQAIWLSMI
+552 SLEAKQAIWQSMI
-565 PSLSEEDAA
+565 PSLGKEDAA
-574 TLASAYNFSG
+574 TLASTYNFSG
-584 GQIENIARKQTIEFI
+584 GQIENIARKQTVEYI

-604 PSVATIRRFC
+604 PSVATIRRLC
-614 DAECLSNVSPR
+614 DAESLNSAPLR

>member
-1 MGNNDKIQGEV
+1 
-12 LNFTLI
+12 
-18 FYVWLT
+18 
-24 FLHADSTSASFWQ
+24 
-37 SHIVSLHQLKIKDM
+37 M

-59 QMATI
+59 QMAAI
-64 KKSGVLNRPYD
+64 KKSSVLNRPYD
-75 DTNDEQEMPSPT
+75 DTNDEQEIPAPT

-103 GLSSSFYKSVDASLE
+103 GLSCGFYKSVDTSLE
-118 YLSSRLGMTKNE
+118 YLSSRLEMTKNE

-202 DEPYIRQPQSGL
+202 DKPYIRQPQSGL

-236 FSTFAEEA
+236 ISTFAEES

-257 KTFKALDLQDNNKL
+257 KTFKVLDLQDNNKL

-283 DDELIMFDDIDEM
+283 DDELVTFNDIDDM

-314 NELIR
+314 NELIKK
-319 REILEQYPNGQFA
+319 EVLEQHPNDSFR
-332 SRDVFQLTEKACTEL
+332 SRDIFQLTEKACTEL
-347 LGEFGITKSFVEAP
+347 LGEFGITKSFEKP

-372 IFARSLYYNPSEEQQ
+372 IIAKSLYYNPSEGQQ
-387 ISRLESIL
+387 ISRLESLL
-395 QPDSFA
+395 QPDAFA
-401 NITQRLADS
+401 NITQRLADN

-436 RKTGRA
+436 RKTGRS

-448 SSIKDKYVGESE
+448 SNIKDMYVGESE
-460 KNIKNLFDHY
+460 KNIKNLFDRY

-502 IDKMENSIQNIILQE
+502 VDKMENAIQNIILQE

-584 GQIENIARKQTIEFI
+584 GQIENIARKQTVEYI

-604 PSVATIRRFC
+604 PSVAIIRRFC

>member
-1 MGNNDKIQGEV
+1 
-12 LNFTLI
+12 
-18 FYVWLT
+18 
-24 FLHADSTSASFWQ
+24 
-37 SHIVSLHQLKIKDM
+37 M

-64 KKSGVLNRPYD
+64 KKSSVLNRPYD
-75 DTNDEQEMPSPT
+75 DTNDEQEIPAPT

-103 GLSSSFYKSVDASLE
+103 GLSCGFYKSVDASLE
-118 YLSSRLGMTKNE
+118 YLSSRLEMTKNE
-130 ALLLSVAVNMGTD
+130 ALLLSVAINMGTD

-154 FACTRIKVL
+154 FACSRIKVL

-173 ERRYLRRVKMRERE
+173 ERRYLRRVKMRDRE

-202 DEPYIRQPQSGL
+202 DKPYIRQPQSGL
-214 DAEQL
+214 NAEQL
-219 FEEIHKLIRAL
+219 FEEIHKIIRAL

-236 FSTFAEEA
+236 FATFAEEA
-244 ELLITSNNHLQFS
+244 ELLIASNNHLQFS
-257 KTFKALDLQDNNKL
+257 KTFKALELQDNNKL

-283 DDELIMFDDIDEM
+283 DDELVTFNDIDDM

-314 NELIR
+314 NELIKK
-319 REILEQYPNGQFA
+319 EVLEQYPNESFR
-332 SRDVFQLTEKACTEL
+332 SRDIFQLTEKACTEL
-347 LGEFGITKSFVEAP
+347 LGEFGITKSFEEPV
-361 AKNKNLTQPSD
+361 KNKNLTQPSD
-372 IFARSLYYNPSEEQQ
+372 IFAKSLYYNPSEEQQ
-387 ISRLESIL
+387 ISRLESLL
-395 QPDSFA
+395 QPDAFA

-436 RKTGRA
+436 RKTRRA

-460 KNIKNLFDHY
+460 KNIKNLFDRY
-470 RRLVESEPI
+470 RQLVESEPI

-502 IDKMENSIQNIILQE
+502 VDKMENAIQNIILQE
-517 METLEGILIATT
+517 METLDGILIATT

-584 GQIENIARKQTIEFI
+584 GQIENIARKQTVEYI

>member
-1 MGNNDKIQGEV
+1 MK
-12 LNFTLI
+12 
-18 FYVWLT
+18 
-24 FLHADSTSASFWQ
+24 
-37 SHIVSLHQLKIKDM
+37 
-51 RNSFASRQ
+51 NSFASRQ
-59 QMATI
+59 QMAAI
-64 KKSGVLNRPYD
+64 KKSTGFNRPYD
-75 DTNDEQEMPSPT
+75 DTNDEHETLAPT

-103 GLSSSFYKSVDASLE
+103 GLSCGFYKNVDASLE
-118 YLSSRLGMTKNE
+118 YLSSRLEMTKNE
-130 ALLLSVAVNMGTD
+130 VLLLSVAVNMGTD

-154 FACTRIKVL
+154 FACSRIKVL

-173 ERRYLRRVKMRERE
+173 ERRYLRRVKMRDRE

-202 DEPYIRQPQSGL
+202 DKPYIRQPQSGL
-214 DAEQL
+214 NAEQL

-236 FSTFAEEA
+236 FATFAEEA
-244 ELLITSNNHLQFS
+244 ELLIASNNHLQFS

-283 DDELIMFDDIDEM
+283 DDELIMFDDIDDM

-319 REILEQYPNGQFA
+319 REILEQYPNGPFA
-332 SRDVFQLTEKACTEL
+332 SRDVFQLTDKACAEL
-347 LGEFGITKSFVEAP
+347 LSEFGITKSFVETP
-361 AKNKNLTQPSD
+361 TKNKNLTQPSD
-372 IFARSLYYNPSEEQQ
+372 IFAKNLYYNPSEKQQ
-387 ISRLESIL
+387 ISRLESLL
-395 QPDSFA
+395 QPDAFA

-448 SSIKDKYVGESE
+448 STIKDKYVGESE
-460 KNIKNLFDHY
+460 KNIKNLFDRY
-470 RRLVESEPI
+470 RQLVESEPI

-489 AIFNKRSENTERA
+489 AIFNKRSENTVRA
-502 IDKMENSIQNIILQE
+502 VDKMENAIQNIILQE
-517 METLEGILIATT
+517 METLDGILIATT

-552 SLEAKQAIWLSMI
+552 SLEAKQAIWQSMI
-565 PSLSEEDAA
+565 PSLSEKDAA

-584 GQIENIARKQTIEFI
+584 GQIENIARKQTVEYI

-604 PSVATIRRFC
+604 PSVATIRKFC
-614 DAECLSNVSPR
+614 DAECLNSTPLR

>member
-1 MGNNDKIQGEV
+1 
-12 LNFTLI
+12 
-18 FYVWLT
+18 
-24 FLHADSTSASFWQ
+24 
-37 SHIVSLHQLKIKDM
+37 M

-64 KKSGVLNRPYD
+64 KKSSVSTRPYD
-75 DTNDEQEMPSPT
+75 DTNDEQEIPAPT

-103 GLSSSFYKSVDASLE
+103 GLSCGFYKSVDASLE
-118 YLSSRLGMTKNE
+118 YLSSRLEMTKNE

-202 DEPYIRQPQSGL
+202 DKPYIRQPQSGL

-230 KHRQID
+230 KHHQID
-236 FSTFAEEA
+236 ISTFAEEA
-244 ELLITSNNHLQFS
+244 ELLITSNKHLQFS

-283 DDELIMFDDIDEM
+283 DDELVTFNDIDDM

-309 ILNGT
+309 ILNVT
-314 NELIR
+314 NELIKK
-319 REILEQYPNGQFA
+319 EVLEQHPNDSFR
-332 SRDVFQLTEKACTEL
+332 SRDIFQLTEKACTEL
-347 LGEFGITKSFVEAP
+347 LGEFGITKSFEKP

-372 IFARSLYYNPSEEQQ
+372 IIAKSLYYNPSEGQQ
-387 ISRLESIL
+387 ISRLESLL
-395 QPDSFA
+395 QPDAFA
-401 NITQRLADS
+401 NITQRLADN

-436 RKTGRA
+436 RKTGRS

-448 SSIKDKYVGESE
+448 SNIKDMYVGESE
-460 KNIKNLFDHY
+460 KNIKNLFDRY

-502 IDKMENSIQNIILQE
+502 VDKMENAIQNIILQE

-552 SLEAKQAIWLSMI
+552 SLEAKQAIWQSMI

-584 GQIENIARKQTIEFI
+584 GQIENIARKQTVEYI

-604 PSVATIRRFC
+604 PSVATIRKFC

>member
-1 MGNNDKIQGEV
+1 
-12 LNFTLI
+12 
-18 FYVWLT
+18 
-24 FLHADSTSASFWQ
+24 
-37 SHIVSLHQLKIKDM
+37 
-51 RNSFASRQ
+51 
-59 QMATI
+59 MATI

-75 DTNDEQEMPSPT
+75 DTNDEQEMPAPT

-95 IVERAADS
+95 IVERAADC
-103 GLSSSFYKSVDASLE
+103 GLSSGFYKSVDASLE

-202 DEPYIRQPQSGL
+202 DKPYIRQPQSGL

-604 PSVATIRRFC
+604 PSVATIRKFC

>member
-1 MGNNDKIQGEV
+1 
-12 LNFTLI
+12 
-18 FYVWLT
+18 
-24 FLHADSTSASFWQ
+24 
-37 SHIVSLHQLKIKDM
+37 M

-59 QMATI
+59 QMAAI
-64 KKSGVLNRPYD
+64 KKSTGFNRPYD
-75 DTNDEQEMPSPT
+75 DTNDEQEIPAPT

-103 GLSSSFYKSVDASLE
+103 GLSCGFYKSVDASLE
-118 YLSSRLGMTKNE
+118 YLSSRLEMTKNE
-130 ALLLSVAVNMGTD
+130 ALLLSVAINMGTD

-202 DEPYIRQPQSGL
+202 DKPYIRQPQSGL

-230 KHRQID
+230 KHHQID
-236 FSTFAEEA
+236 ISTFAEES

-257 KTFKALDLQDNNKL
+257 KAFKALDLQGNNKL

-296 FESESVI
+296 FDSESVL

-314 NELIR
+314 NELIKK
-319 REILEQYPNGQFA
+319 EVLEQYPNESFR
-332 SRDVFQLTEKACTEL
+332 SRDIFQLTEKACTEL
-347 LGEFGITKSFVEAP
+347 LGEFGITKSFEEPV
-361 AKNKNLTQPSD
+361 KNKNLTQPSD
-372 IFARSLYYNPSEEQQ
+372 IFAKSLYYNPSEKQQ
-387 ISRLESIL
+387 ISRLESLL
-395 QPDSFA
+395 QPDAFA

-448 SSIKDKYVGESE
+448 STIKDKYVGESE
-460 KNIKNLFDHY
+460 KNIKNLFDRY
-470 RRLVESEPI
+470 RQLVESEPI

-489 AIFNKRSENTERA
+489 AIFNKRSENTVRA
-502 IDKMENSIQNIILQE
+502 IDKMENAIQNIILQE

-537 AFERRFIYKVKFAAP
+537 AFERRFIYKVRFAAP
-552 SLEAKQAIWLSMI
+552 SLEAKQAIWQSMI

-584 GQIENIARKQTIEFI
+584 GQIENIARKQTVEYI

-604 PSVATIRRFC
+604 PSVVTIRKLC

>member
-1 MGNNDKIQGEV
+1 MK
-12 LNFTLI
+12 
-18 FYVWLT
+18 
-24 FLHADSTSASFWQ
+24 
-37 SHIVSLHQLKIKDM
+37 
-51 RNSFASRQ
+51 NSFASRQ
-59 QMATI
+59 QMAAI
-64 KKSGVLNRPYD
+64 KKSTGFNRPYD
-75 DTNDEQEMPSPT
+75 DTNDEHETLAPT

-95 IVERAADS
+95 IVERAADC
-103 GLSSSFYKSVDASLE
+103 GLSCGFYKSVDASLE
-118 YLSSRLGMTKNE
+118 YLSSRLEMTKNE

-154 FACTRIKVL
+154 FACSRIKVL

-173 ERRYLRRVKMRERE
+173 ERRYLRRVKMRDRE

-202 DEPYIRQPQSGL
+202 DKPYIRQPQSRL
-214 DAEQL
+214 NAEQL

-236 FSTFAEEA
+236 FATFAEEA
-244 ELLITSNNHLQFS
+244 ELLIASNNHLQFS

-296 FESESVI
+296 FDSESVI

-314 NELIR
+314 NELIKK
-319 REILEQYPNGQFA
+319 EVLGQYPNDSFR
-332 SRDVFQLTEKACTEL
+332 SRDIFQLTEKACTEL
-347 LGEFGITKSFVEAP
+347 LGEFGITKSFVETP

-372 IFARSLYYNPSEEQQ
+372 IFTKSLYYNPSEEQQ
-387 ISRLESIL
+387 ISRLESLL
-395 QPDSFA
+395 QPDAFT

-460 KNIKNLFDHY
+460 KNIKNLFDRY

-502 IDKMENSIQNIILQE
+502 VDKMENAIQNIILQE
-517 METLEGILIATT
+517 METLDGILIATT

-537 AFERRFIYKVKFAAP
+537 AFERRFIYKVKFATP
-552 SLEAKQAIWLSMI
+552 SLEAKQAIWQSMI

-584 GQIENIARKQTIEFI
+584 GQIENIARKQTVEYI
-599 LSGEE
+599 LTGEQ
-604 PSVATIRRFC
+604 PSVATIRKLC

>member
-1 MGNNDKIQGEV
+1 
-12 LNFTLI
+12 
-18 FYVWLT
+18 
-24 FLHADSTSASFWQ
+24 
-37 SHIVSLHQLKIKDM
+37 M

-64 KKSGVLNRPYD
+64 KKSSVLNRPYD
-75 DTNDEQEMPSPT
+75 DTNDEQEIPALT
-87 CLLDAIEV
+87 CLLDAIEF
-95 IVERAADS
+95 IVERAADC
-103 GLSSSFYKSVDASLE
+103 GLSCGFYKSVDASLE
-118 YLSSRLGMTKNE
+118 YLSSRLEMTKNE

-154 FACTRIKVL
+154 FACSRIKVL

-173 ERRYLRRVKMRERE
+173 ERRYLRRVKMRDRE

-202 DEPYIRQPQSGL
+202 DKPYIRQPQSGL
-214 DAEQL
+214 NAEQL

-236 FSTFAEEA
+236 FATFAEEA
-244 ELLITSNNHLQFS
+244 ELLIASNNHLQFS

-283 DDELIMFDDIDEM
+283 DDELIMFDDIDDM

-314 NELIR
+314 NELIKK
-319 REILEQYPNGQFA
+319 EVLEQYPNESFR
-332 SRDVFQLTEKACTEL
+332 SRDIFQLTEKACTEL
-347 LGEFGITKSFVEAP
+347 LGEFGITKSFEEPV
-361 AKNKNLTQPSD
+361 KNKNLTQPSD
-372 IFARSLYYNPSEEQQ
+372 IFAKSLYYNPSEEQQ
-387 ISRLESIL
+387 ISRLESLL
-395 QPDSFA
+395 QPEAFA

-460 KNIKNLFDHY
+460 KNIKNLFDRY

-489 AIFNKRSENTERA
+489 AIFNKRSENTVRA
-502 IDKMENSIQNIILQE
+502 VDKMENAIQNIILQE

-537 AFERRFIYKVKFAAP
+537 AFERRFIYKVRFAAP
-552 SLEAKQAIWLSMI
+552 SLEAKQAIWQSMI

-584 GQIENIARKQTIEFI
+584 GQIENIARKQTVEYI
-599 LSGEE
+599 LTGEQ
-604 PSVATIRRFC
+604 PSVATIRKFC

>member
-1 MGNNDKIQGEV
+1 
-12 LNFTLI
+12 
-18 FYVWLT
+18 
-24 FLHADSTSASFWQ
+24 
-37 SHIVSLHQLKIKDM
+37 M

-59 QMATI
+59 QMAAI
-64 KKSGVLNRPYD
+64 KKSSEHSRAYD
-75 DTNDEQEMPSPT
+75 DTPDEQEIPAPA

-95 IVERAADS
+95 IVERAADC
-103 GLSSSFYKSVDASLE
+103 GLSCGFYKNVDTSLE
-118 YLSSRLGMTKNE
+118 YLSSRLEMTKNE

-154 FACTRIKVL
+154 FACSRIKVL
-163 KLAKDIDSLV
+163 KLAKDLESLV
-173 ERRYLRRVKMRERE
+173 GRSYLRRAKLRDRE

-194 EAVESIQN
+194 EAMESIQN
-202 DEPYIRQPQSGL
+202 DKPYARQPQSGL
-214 DAEQL
+214 TAEHL
-219 FEEIHKLIRAL
+219 FEEIHKLIKAL

-244 ELLITSNNHLQFS
+244 ESFIASNNHLQFC
-257 KTFKALDLQDNNKL
+257 KAFKALDLQPNNRL

-332 SRDVFQLTEKACTEL
+332 SRDVFQLTDKACAEL
-347 LGEFGITKSFVEAP
+347 LGEFGITKSFEKP
-361 AKNKNLTQPSD
+361 AKNKNLIQPAD
-372 IFARSLYYNPSEEQQ
+372 IIAKSLYYNPAEEQQ
-387 ISRLESIL
+387 ISRLESLL
-395 QPDSFA
+395 QPESFA

-460 KNIKNLFDHY
+460 KNIKNLFDRY
-470 RRLVESEPI
+470 RQLVESESV

-502 IDKMENSIQNIILQE
+502 VDKMENAIQNIILQE

-552 SLEAKQAIWLSMI
+552 SLEAKQAIWQSMI
-565 PSLSEEDAA
+565 PSLGEEEAA

-584 GQIENIARKQTIEFI
+584 GQIENIARKQTVEYI

-604 PSVATIRRFC
+604 PSVATIRKLC
-614 DAECLSNVSPR
+614 DAECLNSTPLR

>member
-1 MGNNDKIQGEV
+1 
-12 LNFTLI
+12 
-18 FYVWLT
+18 
-24 FLHADSTSASFWQ
+24 
-37 SHIVSLHQLKIKDM
+37 M

-64 KKSGVLNRPYD
+64 KKSSVLNRPYD
-75 DTNDEQEMPSPT
+75 DTNDEQEIPAPT

-95 IVERAADS
+95 IVERAADC
-103 GLSSSFYKSVDASLE
+103 GLSCGFYKSVDASLE
-118 YLSSRLGMTKNE
+118 YLSSRLEMTKNE

-143 FRITLANIAEY
+143 FRITLANITEY

-202 DEPYIRQPQSGL
+202 DKPYIRQPQSGL

-230 KHRQID
+230 KHHQID
-236 FSTFAEEA
+236 ISTFAEEA
-244 ELLITSNNHLQFS
+244 ELLITSNKHLQFS

-283 DDELIMFDDIDEM
+283 DDELVTFNDIDDM

-314 NELIR
+314 NELIKK
-319 REILEQYPNGQFA
+319 EVLEQHPNDSFR
-332 SRDVFQLTEKACTEL
+332 SRDIFQLTEKACTEL
-347 LGEFGITKSFVEAP
+347 LGEFGITKSFEKP

-372 IFARSLYYNPSEEQQ
+372 IIAKSLYYNPSEGQQ
-387 ISRLESIL
+387 ISRLESLL
-395 QPDSFA
+395 QPDAFA
-401 NITQRLADS
+401 NITQRLADN

-436 RKTGRA
+436 RKTGRS

-448 SSIKDKYVGESE
+448 SNIKDMYVGESE
-460 KNIKNLFDHY
+460 KNIKNLFDRY

-502 IDKMENSIQNIILQE
+502 VDKMENAIQNIILQE
-517 METLEGILIATT
+517 METLDGILIATT

-552 SLEAKQAIWLSMI
+552 SLEAKQAIWQSMI

-584 GQIENIARKQTIEFI
+584 GQIENIARKQTVEYI

-604 PSVATIRRFC
+604 PSVATIRKFC

>member
-1 MGNNDKIQGEV
+1 
-12 LNFTLI
+12 
-18 FYVWLT
+18 
-24 FLHADSTSASFWQ
+24 
-37 SHIVSLHQLKIKDM
+37 M

-64 KKSGVLNRPYD
+64 KKSSVLNRPYD
-75 DTNDEQEMPSPT
+75 DTNDEQEIPAPT

-95 IVERAADS
+95 IVERAADC
-103 GLSSSFYKSVDASLE
+103 GLSCGFYKSVDASLE
-118 YLSSRLGMTKNE
+118 YLSSRLEMTKNE
-130 ALLLSVAVNMGTD
+130 ALLLSVAINMGTD

-154 FACTRIKVL
+154 FACSRIKVL

-202 DEPYIRQPQSGL
+202 DKPYIRQPQSGL

-230 KHRQID
+230 KHHQID
-236 FSTFAEEA
+236 ISTFAEES

-283 DDELIMFDDIDEM
+283 DDELVTFNDIDDM

-314 NELIR
+314 NELIKK
-319 REILEQYPNGQFA
+319 EVLEQYPNESFR
-332 SRDVFQLTEKACTEL
+332 SRDIFQLTAKACTEL
-347 LGEFGITKSFVEAP
+347 LGEFGITKSFEEPV
-361 AKNKNLTQPSD
+361 KNKNLTQPSD
-372 IFARSLYYNPSEEQQ
+372 IFAKSLYYNPSEEQQ
-387 ISRLESIL
+387 ISHLESLL
-395 QPDSFA
+395 QPDAFA

-460 KNIKNLFDHY
+460 KNIKNLFDRY
-470 RRLVESEPI
+470 RQLVESEPI

-489 AIFNKRSENTERA
+489 AIFNKRSENTVRA
-502 IDKMENSIQNIILQE
+502 VDKMENAIQNIILQE
-517 METLEGILIATT
+517 METLDGILIATT

-537 AFERRFIYKVKFAAP
+537 AFERRFIYKVKFATP
-552 SLEAKQAIWLSMI
+552 SLEAKRAIWLSMI

-584 GQIENIARKQTIEFI
+584 GQIENIARKQTVEYI

-604 PSVATIRRFC
+604 PSVATIRKFC

>member
-1 MGNNDKIQGEV
+1 
-12 LNFTLI
+12 
-18 FYVWLT
+18 
-24 FLHADSTSASFWQ
+24 
-37 SHIVSLHQLKIKDM
+37 M

-64 KKSGVLNRPYD
+64 KKSSVLNRPYD
-75 DTNDEQEMPSPT
+75 DTNDEQEIPAPT

-95 IVERAADS
+95 IVERAADC
-103 GLSSSFYKSVDASLE
+103 GLSCGFYKSVDASLE
-118 YLSSRLGMTKNE
+118 YLSSRLEMTKNE

-202 DEPYIRQPQSGL
+202 DKPYIRQPQSGL

-230 KHRQID
+230 KHHQID
-236 FSTFAEEA
+236 ISTFAEES
-244 ELLITSNNHLQFS
+244 ELLITSNNHLLFC
-257 KTFKALDLQDNNKL
+257 KAYKALDLQDNNKL

-283 DDELIMFDDIDEM
+283 DDELVTFNDIDDM

-319 REILEQYPNGQFA
+319 MEILEQYPNGQFA
-332 SRDVFQLTEKACTEL
+332 SRDVFQLTDKACTEL

-372 IFARSLYYNPSEEQQ
+372 IFAKSLHYNPLEEQQ
-387 ISRLESIL
+387 ISRLESLL
-395 QPDSFA
+395 QPDAFA

-421 GAPGTGKTETVLQLA
+421 GAPGTGKTESVLQLA
-436 RKTGRA
+436 RETGRDI
-442 LMQVNI
+442 MQVDI
-448 SSIKDKYVGESE
+448 SSVRTKWYGETEKLVKKVFTDYKDFVAQSAKT
-460 KNIKNLFDHY
+460 
-470 RRLVESEPI
+470 
-479 APILFFNEAD
+479 PILLFNEAD
-489 AIFNKRSENTERA
+489 AILSVRSELGADSTSCTKTENA
-502 IDKMENSIQNIILQE
+502 IQNILLQE
-517 METLEGILIATT
+517 METFDGILIATT
-529 NLTSNLDS
+529 NLTNNLDA
-537 AFERRFIYKVKFAAP
+537 AFERRFLYKIKFEKP
-552 SLEAKQAIWLSMI
+552 DLEAKSEIWRSLM
-565 PSLSEEDAA
+565 PSLTKDDALI
-574 TLASAYNFSG
+574 LASEYDFSG
-584 GQIENIARKQTIEFI
+584 GEISNIARKCFINELLFKQTT
-599 LSGEE
+599 
-604 PSVATIRRFC
+604 SVEQIKAICSQEKLTKR
-614 DAECLSNVSPR
+614 VK
-625 RAIGF
+625 IGF

>member
-1 MGNNDKIQGEV
+1 
-12 LNFTLI
+12 
-18 FYVWLT
+18 
-24 FLHADSTSASFWQ
+24 
-37 SHIVSLHQLKIKDM
+37 M

-59 QMATI
+59 QMAAI
-64 KKSGVLNRPYD
+64 KKSTEINRPYD
-75 DTNDEQEMPSPT
+75 DTNDEQEMPTPA
-87 CLLDAIEV
+87 CLLDAIEYV
-95 IVERAADS
+95 VDRAADC
-103 GLSSSFYKSVDASLE
+103 GLSSGFYKSVDASLE
-118 YLSSRLGMTKNE
+118 YLSSRLEMTKNE
-130 ALLLSVAVNMGTD
+130 ALLLSVAVNMGSD

-154 FACTRIKVL
+154 FACSRIKVF
-163 KLAKDIDSLV
+163 KLARDLDSLV
-173 ERRYLRRVKMRERE
+173 ERRYLRRVRLRERE

-194 EAVESIQN
+194 AAVESIQN
-202 DEPYIRQPQSGL
+202 DEPYIHLPQSEL
-214 DAEQL
+214 CAEQL

-236 FSTFAEEA
+236 FSTFAEEV
-244 ELLITSNNHLQFS
+244 ELLIASNNQLHFC
-257 KTFKALDLQDNNKL
+257 KAFKALDLQPNNRL
-271 ILIKAC
+271 ILVKAC

-332 SRDVFQLTEKACTEL
+332 SRDVFQLTDKACAGL
-347 LGEFGITKSFVEAP
+347 LNEFGITRSFETP

-372 IFARSLYYNPSEEQQ
+372 IFAKSLYYNPLEEQQ
-387 ISRLESIL
+387 ISRLESLL
-395 QPDSFA
+395 QPEAFA

-421 GAPGTGKTETVLQLA
+421 GAPGTGKTETVLQIA

-448 SSIKDKYVGESE
+448 STIKDKYVGESE
-460 KNIKNLFDHY
+460 KNIKNLFDYY
-470 RRLVESEPI
+470 RRLVESEPL

-502 IDKMENSIQNIILQE
+502 VDKMENAIQNIILQE

-537 AFERRFIYKVKFAAP
+537 AFERRFIYKVKFSAP
-552 SLEAKQAIWLSMI
+552 SLEAKQAIWQSMI
-565 PSLSEEDAA
+565 PSLGADDAA

-584 GQIENIARKQTIEFI
+584 GQIENIARKQTVEYI

-604 PSVATIRRFC
+604 PSVATIRKLC
-614 DAECLSNVSPR
+614 DAESLSKVSSR
-625 RAIGF
+625 KAIGF

>member
-1 MGNNDKIQGEV
+1 
-12 LNFTLI
+12 
-18 FYVWLT
+18 
-24 FLHADSTSASFWQ
+24 
-37 SHIVSLHQLKIKDM
+37 M

-64 KKSGVLNRPYD
+64 KKSSVLNRPYD
-75 DTNDEQEMPSPT
+75 DTNDEQEIPAPT

-103 GLSSSFYKSVDASLE
+103 GLSCGFYKSVDASLE
-118 YLSSRLGMTKNE
+118 YLSSRLEMTKNE
-130 ALLLSVAVNMGTD
+130 ALLLSVAINMGTD

-154 FACTRIKVL
+154 FACSRIKVL

-202 DEPYIRQPQSGL
+202 DKPYIRQPQSGL
-214 DAEQL
+214 NAEQL

-230 KHRQID
+230 KHHQID
-236 FSTFAEEA
+236 ISTFAEES

-257 KTFKALDLQDNNKL
+257 KTFKALDLQGNNKL

-283 DDELIMFDDIDEM
+283 DDELVTFNDIDDM

-314 NELIR
+314 NELIKK
-319 REILEQYPNGQFA
+319 EVLEQYPNESFR
-332 SRDVFQLTEKACTEL
+332 SRDIFQLTEKACTEL
-347 LGEFGITKSFVEAP
+347 LGEFGITKSFEEPV
-361 AKNKNLTQPSD
+361 KNKNLTQPSD
-372 IFARSLYYNPSEEQQ
+372 IFAKSLYYNPSEEQQ
-387 ISRLESIL
+387 ISRLESLL
-395 QPDSFA
+395 QPDAFA

-448 SSIKDKYVGESE
+448 STIKDKYVGESE
-460 KNIKNLFDHY
+460 KNIKNLFDRY
-470 RRLVESEPI
+470 RQLVESEPI

-489 AIFNKRSENTERA
+489 AIFNKRSENTVRA
-502 IDKMENSIQNIILQE
+502 VDKMENAIQNIILQE

-537 AFERRFIYKVKFAAP
+537 AFERRFIYKVRFAAP
-552 SLEAKQAIWLSMI
+552 SLEAKQAIWQSMI

-584 GQIENIARKQTIEFI
+584 GQIENIARKQTVEYI

-604 PSVATIRRFC
+604 PSVVTIRKLC

>member
-1 MGNNDKIQGEV
+1 
-12 LNFTLI
+12 
-18 FYVWLT
+18 
-24 FLHADSTSASFWQ
+24 
-37 SHIVSLHQLKIKDM
+37 M

-64 KKSGVLNRPYD
+64 KKSSVSNRPYD
-75 DTNDEQEMPSPT
+75 DTNDEQEIPAPT

-103 GLSSSFYKSVDASLE
+103 GLSCGFYKSVDASLE
-118 YLSSRLGMTKNE
+118 YLSSRLEMTKNE

-202 DEPYIRQPQSGL
+202 DKPYIRQPQSGL

-230 KHRQID
+230 KHHQID
-236 FSTFAEEA
+236 ISTFAEEA
-244 ELLITSNNHLQFS
+244 ELLITSNKHLQFS

-283 DDELIMFDDIDEM
+283 DDELVTFNDIDDM

-314 NELIR
+314 NELIKK
-319 REILEQYPNGQFA
+319 EVLEQHPNDSFR
-332 SRDVFQLTEKACTEL
+332 SRDIFQLTEKACTEL
-347 LGEFGITKSFVEAP
+347 LGEFGITKSFEKP

-372 IFARSLYYNPSEEQQ
+372 IIAKSLYYNPSEGQQ
-387 ISRLESIL
+387 ISRLESLL
-395 QPDSFA
+395 QPDAFA
-401 NITQRLADS
+401 NITQRLADN

-436 RKTGRA
+436 RKTGRS

-448 SSIKDKYVGESE
+448 SNIKDMYVGESE
-460 KNIKNLFDHY
+460 KNIKNLFDRY

-502 IDKMENSIQNIILQE
+502 VDKMENAIQNIILQE

-552 SLEAKQAIWLSMI
+552 SLEAKQAIWQSMI

-584 GQIENIARKQTIEFI
+584 GQIENIARKQTVEYI

-604 PSVATIRRFC
+604 PSVATIRKFC

>member
-1 MGNNDKIQGEV
+1 
-12 LNFTLI
+12 
-18 FYVWLT
+18 
-24 FLHADSTSASFWQ
+24 
-37 SHIVSLHQLKIKDM
+37 M

-64 KKSGVLNRPYD
+64 KKSSVLNRPYE
-75 DTNDEQEMPSPT
+75 DTNDEQEIPAPT

-103 GLSSSFYKSVDASLE
+103 GLSCGFYKSVDASLE
-118 YLSSRLGMTKNE
+118 YLSSRLEMTKNE
-130 ALLLSVAVNMGTD
+130 ALLLSVAINMGTD

-154 FACTRIKVL
+154 FACSRIKVL

-202 DEPYIRQPQSGL
+202 DKPYIRQPQSGL
-214 DAEQL
+214 NAEQL

-230 KHRQID
+230 KHHQID
-236 FSTFAEEA
+236 ISTFAEES

-257 KTFKALDLQDNNKL
+257 KTFKALDLQGNNKL

-283 DDELIMFDDIDEM
+283 DDELVTFNDIDDM

-314 NELIR
+314 NELIKK
-319 REILEQYPNGQFA
+319 EVLEQYPNESFR
-332 SRDVFQLTEKACTEL
+332 SRDIFQLTEKACTEL
-347 LGEFGITKSFVEAP
+347 LGEFGITKSFEEPV
-361 AKNKNLTQPSD
+361 KNKNLTQPSD
-372 IFARSLYYNPSEEQQ
+372 IFAKSLYYNPSEEQQ
-387 ISRLESIL
+387 ISRLESLL
-395 QPDSFA
+395 QPEAFA

-460 KNIKNLFDHY
+460 KNIKNLFDRY
-470 RRLVESEPI
+470 RQLVVSEPI

-489 AIFNKRSENTERA
+489 AIFNKRSENTVRA
-502 IDKMENSIQNIILQE
+502 VDKMENAIQNIILQE

-537 AFERRFIYKVKFAAP
+537 AFERRFIYKVRFAAP
-552 SLEAKQAIWLSMI
+552 SLEAKQAIWQSMI

-584 GQIENIARKQTIEFI
+584 GQIENIARKQTVEYI

-604 PSVATIRRFC
+604 PSVATIRKFC

-625 RAIGF
+625 RTIGF